1 MSALRVRYFASL
13 ADGAG
18 CGGEE
23 FEVPAGADVAAL
35 WRLVVARHPDL
46 ARAARPLAACDLAW
60 APWDRGLDGV
70 AEVAFLP
77 PVSGG

>member
-1 MSALRVRYFASL
+1 VSLLRVRYFASL

-18 CGGEE
+18 CGCESI
-23 FEVPAGADVAAL
+23 EVPAGIDLAGL
-35 WRLVVARHPDL
+35 WRLVVERHPDL

-60 APWDRGLDGV
+60 APWERRLDGV
-70 AEVAFLP
+70 EEVAFLP